1 MVEAKKCDNFM
12 KISRPLAAKCLICHA
27 GGMAITI
34 ITNEAR
40 WKGLGPTVRRA
51 GELVLKHQ
59 RKTKATLTI
68 LLTNDAEVHT
78 LNRDYRG
85 KDKPTNVLSFPDDS
99 VVNGVTQLGDIAL
112 AYETLAREAEE
123 QGKKLKHHL
132 AHLTIHGVLHL
143 LGYDHE
149 TAREAKAME
158 SLEIQLLA
166 TIGIANPYEAH

>member
-1 MVEAKKCDNFM
+1 MIANDD
-12 KISRPLAAKCLICHA
+12 
-27 GGMAITI
+27 
-34 ITNEAR
+34 R
-40 WKGLGPTVRRA
+40 WKGLGPTVKRA
-51 GELVLKHQ
+51 GELVLRQQ

-68 LLTNDAEVHT
+68 LLTNDAEVRA

-85 KDKPTNVLSFPDDS
+85 KDKPTNVLSFPDGS
-99 VVNGVTQLGDIAL
+99 VMNGITQLGDIAL
-112 AYETLAREAEE
+112 AYETLAREAAE

-158 SLEIQLLA
+158 TLEIQLLA
-166 TIGIANPYEAH
+166 TIGVANPYE